1 MTRLRGEGEISPD
14 FSRIPQI
21 SSAQESCKDFLT
33 INYGDLYCFI
43 TEGFPT
49 FTELI
54 RTARTHLCNIK
65 HTERAQEKLK
75 RHVAF
80 ILTILYRLS
89 MLLYGA
95 ETTYRMAKRRKACN
109 V

>member
-1 MTRLRGEGEISPD
+1 MDHTHRYIAISPP
-14 FSRIPQI
+14 FSIEKSIVDRQL
-21 SSAQESCKDFLT
+21 C
-33 INYGDLYCFI
+33 NY
-43 TEGFPT
+43 
-49 FTELI
+49 
-54 RTARTHLCNIK
+54 RTHLCNTK

-80 ILTILYRLS
+80 ILTILYTLS

-109 V
+109 VELYFAARL

>member
-1 MTRLRGEGEISPD
+1 MARLRGEGENFPGF

-33 INYGDLYCFI
+33 INYGDFYSFI
-43 TEGFPT
+43 SVGFPT

-54 RTARTHLCNIK
+54 RTAGKPYL
-65 HTERAQEKLK
+65 
-75 RHVAF
+75 
-80 ILTILYRLS
+80 
-89 MLLYGA
+89 A
-95 ETTYRMAKRRKACN
+95 E